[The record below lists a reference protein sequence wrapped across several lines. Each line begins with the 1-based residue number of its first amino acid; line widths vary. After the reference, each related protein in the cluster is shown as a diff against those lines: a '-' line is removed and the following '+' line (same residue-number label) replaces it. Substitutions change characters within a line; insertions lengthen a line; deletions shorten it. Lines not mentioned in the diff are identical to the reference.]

1 MRTLVLPL
9 LLFAVLFVSGCA
21 GKSSLG
27 SYYGEVPQEAVPSR
41 IAADAVGY
49 VAGLY
54 PPGRTALQ
62 ILDAEKADNAFAA
75 AFESGL
81 RAEGFTL
88 LPATDA
94 PADSDGCVAV
104 AYTLDVL
111 EKDAAYYLQLR
122 FSDGKAVSRA
132 YTASG
137 QPEASRSATPHE
149 FRRPLMQRVER
160 KARSAYSSAV
170 DTLGVGHDR

>member
-1 MRTLVLPL
+1 MRTLVFPL
-9 LLFAVLFVSGCA
+9 LLFAVLFASGCA
-21 GKSSLG
+21 GKIPLG

-49 VAGLY
+49 VVGLY
-54 PPGRTALQ
+54 PPGHTALQ
-62 ILDAEKADNAFAA
+62 VLDAEKADNAFAS
-75 AFESGL
+75 AFENGL
-81 RAEGFTL
+81 RAEGFTF

-94 PADSDGCVAV
+94 PADSETCVSV

-132 YTASG
+132 YTANG

-149 FRRPLMQRVER
+149 FRRPLAQRAKQ
-160 KARSAYSSAV
+160 KANSAYSSAT
-170 DTLGVGHDR
+170 DMLGGGND